1 MVSIRRLLQVPPL
14 TSILL
19 LGFHHVC
26 LLFYK
31 KYFINLRLLLSGYLR
46 KLMHCRRN
54 KIFPFSSLMVG
65 FDFAVLFMCIFYDS
79 FFYSFAIMK
88 YESRAVVVF
97 SDSEKTKFE
106 VDTTSII
113 LSYLSHFGNVNKEL
127 LRYC

>member
-1 MVSIRRLLQVPPL
+1 MSIRRLLQVPPL

-19 LGFHHVC
+19 LGFHQVC

-79 FFYSFAIMK
+79 FFYSFTIMK

-113 LSYLSHFGNVNKEL
+113 LSYLYHFGNVKKEL
-127 LRYC
+127 FRYC